1 MWDVGCGMEMKKG
14 HTKQSSQ
21 RAAER
26 DGSGGGGGGT
36 GLAHRPTARSVAET
50 DPRQRQPAEVK
61 CGARVDVLVA
71 CSLWPVGGPCLAV
84 GQLGCASAA
93 APGQTAPPRTG
104 RGMHERAGVC
114 GLWPVGAARQ
124 PAKQRRAAGL
134 GRIRR

>member
-1 MWDVGCGMEMKKG
+1 MGCGVWDGDEERTHK
-14 HTKQSSQ
+14 
-21 RAAER
+21 AEQPESPQR
-26 DGSGGGGGGT
+26 DGSGGGGGGGT